1 MVPVLGEN
9 GITLLALSVNLVNA
23 NLLIQ
28 VIAFAVVLVSLFYKN
43 KKHYKLHGG
52 LMGAAVALNI
62 ASFLVVMQPSF
73 NNNFEH
79 LTTMTSELSVLTT
92 WIHIV
97 TGVAAMIAA
106 LVLVVVW
113 ALHPSDVS
121 GCFKRKRLMDF
132 TILFWLVS
140 LIFGVA
146 IYILV
151 YS

>member
-43 KKHYKLHGG
+43 KKQYKLHGG